1 MKNKIIKDL
10 RKLLYIIVIFSLF
23 SCSDKLE
30 SGGGSVVDYID
41 NVITGEPIEIEISE
55 GNKVSIKIS
64 SDTLYRNNNGNT
76 IMFGGV
82 YADLFNDEGI
92 KSSQMHS
99 DSAIIYN
106 NADSVKA
113 SGNIVVE
120 SLKGYKLLTSEI
132 ILYNDTK
139 LVYSNKDVIFTSNR
153 NDTLHGTGF
162 WSNYDMTSSKILKP
176 KGVINN

>member
-1 MKNKIIKDL
+1 MKNKAIAEL
-10 RKLLYIIVIFSLF
+10 NKLLYILIFFLF
-23 SCSDKLE
+23 SCNDKLE
-30 SGGGSVVDYID
+30 TGGSSVSDFID
-41 NVITGEPIEIEISE
+41 NVITGRPIEIEISE
-55 GNKVSIKIS
+55 NDKVSIKIS

-76 IMFGGV
+76 VMFGGV
-82 YADLFNDEGI
+82 YADLFDDAGV

-106 NADSVKA
+106 NTDSVRA
-113 SGNIVVE
+113 SGNIIVE

-153 NDTLHGTGF
+153 NDTLNGTGF
-162 WSNYDMTSSKILKP
+162 WSNYDMSSSKILKP